1 MSQATVTLP
10 IDSYNRLVE
19 QAQEMQTHTQ
29 TLAKRLE
36 ELRAKPVEVN
46 RQGLDG
52 FIGAAIA
59 ILRSPIVEPKA
70 ATIPEPELPPV
81 MPAPKS
87 TTPRSRD

>member
-19 QAQEMQTHTQ
+19 QAQAKQTHAM
-29 TLAKRLE
+29 TLAQRLE
-36 ELRAKPVEVN
+36 DLRAKPMEMSQ
-46 RQGLDG
+46 RGLGD
-52 FIGAAIA
+52 FISTAIS
-59 ILRSPIVEPKA
+59 ILRSPLVEPKA
-70 ATIPEPELPPV
+70 AIPEPELPPV